1 MPIRIILFFL
11 FLLAFPEL
19 KAKDHPVSLD
29 TIRVVVRGISIE
41 GNKRTKEFIILREL
55 PFKVGDTLRLSD
67 LSNLKTTAKNQ
78 LTTVALFH
86 DIWIDDSISG
96 NNIYYSITV
105 RERWY
110 IFPDPTFAI
119 ADRNF
124 NEWWKTKSIY
134 RTTYGVSIYDLNF
147 RGRNERLSIS
157 LIDGWH
163 KLIGLQY
170 KIPYLNKAK
179 TLGMQLTS
187 QYEVGHEVPFMTYQ
201 DHLQFLRVDSRYIYH
216 KANADLQFIYRRK
229 LRVTH
234 TLAIGFENY
243 IIDDTISRVR
253 NTEYI
258 STGKTTLFAPYAS
271 YRITYQNL
279 DYFFYPT
286 KGFFISSAVEKK
298 GLPGMDLNTLNFY
311 LDVEK
316 YTTIMP
322 LLSLANS
329 FKLQQSPNKDLP
341 YIYSN
346 ALGYRD
352 LVRGYEHYVVNGS
365 GYFVLNNEVRRK
377 IADWKIRMPY
387 YIPSQFNPAPL
398 KIYLKAYY
406 DVGYVNSPPN
416 TNMNVLPN
424 HTLQGYGAGLDFIS
438 FYDSILRIEYSFNNL
453 GQNELFL
460 HYLAAF

>member
-1 MPIRIILFFL
+1 M
-11 FLLAFPEL
+11 
-19 KAKDHPVSLD
+19 
-29 TIRVVVRGISIE
+29 RGISIE

-201 DHLQFLRVDSRYIYH
+201 DHLQFLRVDSRFIYH
-216 KANADLQFIYRRK
+216 KANADLQFIYRR
-229 LRVTH
+229 
-234 TLAIGFENY
+234 
-243 IIDDTISRVR
+243 
-253 NTEYI
+253 
-258 STGKTTLFAPYAS
+258 
-271 YRITYQNL
+271 
-279 DYFFYPT
+279 
-286 KGFFISSAVEKK
+286 
-298 GLPGMDLNTLNFY
+298 
-311 LDVEK
+311 
-316 YTTIMP
+316 
-322 LLSLANS
+322 
-329 FKLQQSPNKDLP
+329 
-341 YIYSN
+341 
-346 ALGYRD
+346 
-352 LVRGYEHYVVNGS
+352 
-365 GYFVLNNEVRRK
+365 
-377 IADWKIRMPY
+377 
-387 YIPSQFNPAPL
+387 
-398 KIYLKAYY
+398 
-406 DVGYVNSPPN
+406 
-416 TNMNVLPN
+416 
-424 HTLQGYGAGLDFIS
+424 
-438 FYDSILRIEYSFNNL
+438 
-453 GQNELFL
+453 
-460 HYLAAF
+460 